1 MVVTYFVIMLFI
13 LLLFSV
19 YILNSLSLYM
29 YNQAR
34 VEAMTKA
41 NIAAG
46 NLSTLELA
54 KISSAID
61 EIISELNI
69 DKDFRLQ
76 ILDAEAKVIYDN
88 NFNAFAN
95 QTGITRLDAMIIG
108 TLNGKNN
115 YEKVEGNNDFL
126 SVSVPIIK
134 ESTVKGAVYL
144 EMPTASIEDVL
155 RDFRNNLLMLS
166 IILSLAIGFASF
178 MLARMVTAPI
188 ERLRN
193 NIKAI
198 SDSKL
203 KQKVD
208 VVAKGEIGDL
218 VDAFNMII
226 NELKV
231 LEEKRTEFVS
241 NASHELKTP
250 LSSIKLICDS
260 LLEAQQDDPQMIKEF
275 LSDMN
280 NEVDRLTRIIN
291 DLLDLTR
298 MDATHGDMRDLFVTA
313 SLKDIVSGVI
323 SSLRKISEK
332 REVSISF
339 ETNNDVFML
348 MDEDKV
354 WEAIYNVV
362 DNAIKYSSPGG
373 NVLIYLEKDNS
384 EAIITIKDEGIGM
397 DKDEVHNIFDRFY
410 RIDKARSRD
419 TGGTGLGL
427 SIALSAVEL
436 HGGHIEVQSN
446 EGQGSTFRIF
456 LPIA

>member
-1 MVVTYFVIMLFI
+1 
-13 LLLFSV
+13 
-19 YILNSLSLYM
+19 M